1 MKEELLR
8 LIQIAKD
15 STGIA
20 IGYEKD
26 GELRIIRTR
35 QFDKVMVKSCIM
47 NILIRRYRLGV
58 SKVGKLMGMDHTTVI
73 HHRDGHL
80 TRYEYEPEYKKIYD
94 TVVREAGLNDS
105 YTIDVEEVVQMIR
118 DIV

>member
-1 MKEELLR
+1 MKDELLR

-15 STGIA
+15 TTGIA

-26 GELRIIRTR
+26 GELRIVRTR

-47 NILIRRYRLGV
+47 NILVRKYKIGV
-58 SKVGKLMGMDHTTVI
+58 AKVGRLMGMDHTTVI
-73 HHRDGHL
+73 HHRDGHP

-94 TVVREAGLNDS
+94 MIVRESGVDEELK
-105 YTIDVEEVVQMIR
+105 IDVEEVLSLIR
-118 DIV
+118 EIA